1 MIKELFLAE
10 IRKRTESQQEE
21 DSSRRNSKE
30 ENRLCRSD
38 EKLYNKIVQ
47 IIYFHLYIILLH
59 WGVVESGQVESG
71 QDYFDWRS
79 TRYFT
84 KTVESGVV
92 ESGQN
97 EQSS

>member
-1 MIKELFLAE
+1 MKSNFRFKEPNFV
-10 IRKRTESQQEE
+10 RFGGRDFFS
-21 DSSRRNSKE
+21 
-30 ENRLCRSD
+30 
-38 EKLYNKIVQ
+38 V
-47 IIYFHLYIILLH
+47 H

-84 KTVESGVV
+84 KTVESGLV

-97 EQSS
+97 EQTS

>member
-1 MIKELFLAE
+1 MTCQNEPTRADGT
-10 IRKRTESQQEE
+10 RG
-21 DSSRRNSKE
+21 
-30 ENRLCRSD
+30 RLVD
-38 EKLYNKIVQ
+38 I
-47 IIYFHLYIILLH
+47 H

-84 KTVESGVV
+84 KTVESGLV

-97 EQSS
+97 EQTS